1 MDRPMA
7 LPERPASGEPLVISV
22 LQKPCQDGCRFGHAM
37 DELAQHSLNPSGLCR
52 LDRLK
57 GKALLPVAILSIA
70 WIQEVLD
77 QLLFRGR
84 WNLPMVQ
91 GGPVWGLFTAPISHA
106 GFGHLIS
113 NSLWFVPLSWL
124 VLLKGGRDYLAVWIG
139 VWLLS
144 IPVWLFWPGG
154 SHGLS
159 GVIYGL
165 LGYLLWIGWLE
176 KRPLSLL
183 LSVGCLLMYGG
194 LLPALVP
201 FLSPAGVSWIGHA
214 SGFAGGLL
222 AAWAVQRP

>member
-1 MDRPMA
+1 MEIKQPLPVTLPGKIFDDLRRP
-7 LPERPASGEPLVISV
+7 
-22 LQKPCQDGCRFGHAM
+22 K
-37 DELAQHSLNPSGLCR
+37 ELAH
-52 LDRLK
+52 
-57 GKALLPVAILSIA
+57 LLLLRSAFRCEFPMLLLAMSFIL
-70 WIQEVLD
+70 
-77 QLLFRGR
+77 
-84 WNLPMVQ
+84 
-91 GGPVWGLFTAPISHA
+91 
-106 GFGHLIS
+106 FGHLIS
-113 NSLWFVPLSWL
+113 NSLWFLPLSWL

-139 VWLLS
+139 VWLFS

-183 LSVGCLLMYGG
+183 LSIGCLLMYGG

-201 FLSPAGVSWIGHA
+201 FLSPVGVSWIGHA